1 MMNDNVCKDKM
12 ILVEKFG
19 VFLEKRE
26 QLAPVAAR
34 IFAYI
39 VLTGKSG
46 TTFDNLVQVLC
57 ASKSTISTNLNHLQD
72 LKKIEYFT
80 KTGDRKKYF
89 KVNDNSIL
97 QKIDEMIF
105 NWTEEREIHTELMN
119 YKKTI
124 NALDTVPHEE
134 KFDLTIHNDFV
145 HFIDNATSAINDL
158 KEKIIKTQ
166 SKLK

>member
-1 MMNDNVCKDKM
+1 MNENVCKEKM
-12 ILVEKFG
+12 ALVEKFG

-39 VLTGKSG
+39 ILTGRSG
-46 TTFDNLVQVLC
+46 TTFDSLVHVLC

-89 KVNDNSIL
+89 KANDKGIL
-97 QKIDEMIF
+97 QKIDTMIF
-105 NWTEEREIHTELMN
+105 NWTEEREIHTEIIN
-119 YKKTI
+119 YKKTM
-124 NALDTVPHEE
+124 NALDTVPQDE
-134 KFDLTIHNDFV
+134 KFDLTIHNDFI
-145 HFIDNATSAINDL
+145 HFIDHATAAINDL
-158 KEKIIKTQ
+158 RTKIIKTQ
-166 SKLK
+166 SKL